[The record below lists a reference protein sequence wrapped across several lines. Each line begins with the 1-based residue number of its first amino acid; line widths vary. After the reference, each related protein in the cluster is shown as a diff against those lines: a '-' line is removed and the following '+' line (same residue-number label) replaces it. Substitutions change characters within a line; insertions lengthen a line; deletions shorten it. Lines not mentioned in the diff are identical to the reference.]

1 MEKEQKSF
9 NNSFFVIKNNIN
21 YKLYQVITL
30 NFKISERVNK
40 VADYIIK
47 SNKTVREIS
56 KVFNVSKS
64 TIHKD
69 LRDRLKKIDKDKFEK
84 VDRILKY
91 HISIRHLNG
100 GESTRKKYQNV
111 HK

>member
-1 MEKEQKSF
+1 M
-9 NNSFFVIKNNIN
+9 
-21 YKLYQVITL
+21 

-111 HK
+111 HN